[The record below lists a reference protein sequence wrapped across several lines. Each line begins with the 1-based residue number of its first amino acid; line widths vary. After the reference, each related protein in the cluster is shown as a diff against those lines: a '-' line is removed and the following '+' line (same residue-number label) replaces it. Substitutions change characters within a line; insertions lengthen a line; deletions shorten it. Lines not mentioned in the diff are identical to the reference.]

1 MRFGKSEQVG
11 DVVRQFLRSE
21 GLETPLNQH
30 RLIAAWSEVM
40 GEGIRRYTGEVF
52 IKNQTLF
59 VQIRSSVLRQELNMT
74 KANLV
79 AKLNNHV
86 KAQVICDI
94 KFY

>member
-30 RLIAAWSEVM
+30 RLIAAWPEVM

-79 AKLNNHV
+79 AKLINHV